1 MGHTASAGDKLL
13 IYCIAPKVSE
23 AAFKFSF
30 QAKRWYHLAITH
42 SNGGPLTPS
51 TVRLYINGEQQSG
64 IRFRFPK
71 VSAASGHVYH
81 HSGYVDE
88 DALNRGRLLLG
99 CQSGA
104 MRCSEQ
110 LAAGDVGNETCL
122 SAFNNAVLRRL
133 HCTMLLTLQHAE
145 SACDLLERSNQ
156 VVNMTGLQG
165 KAPACV

>member
-1 MGHTASAGDKLL
+1 MPSVHSLGHTASAGDKLL

-71 VSAASGHVYH
+71 VTASNGRVHH
-81 HSGYVDE
+81 HSGYAVDIH
-88 DALNRGRLLLG
+88 ALERGHLLL
-99 CQSGA
+99 S
-104 MRCSEQ
+104 
-110 LAAGDVGNETCL
+110 L
-122 SAFNNAVLRRL
+122 
-133 HCTMLLTLQHAE
+133 
-145 SACDLLERSNQ
+145 
-156 VVNMTGLQG
+156 
-165 KAPACV
+165 